1 MRTGLLA
8 LALAAAAA
16 PAAGQVAVV
25 RFAPPA
31 HAWIQGG
38 DGSSEEPGWRG
49 SRLRESLSSPGGA
62 FAASLLVPG
71 AGQAALGLR
80 RWPLYVVVE
89 AGLWWLWADA
99 RGDYLGYRSGYR
111 DLAWEA
117 ARIQEEPRRDGGWP
131 YYEAMSHYV
140 ESGLFDTDPV
150 AGIQPEEDPTTY
162 NGSVW
167 EVARGIFLPGGSP
180 SPGSPEH
187 AAALAWYEERAAG
200 PGFLW
205 SWAGREGDL
214 DRFRALIGRADDA
227 HRTRTTA
234 FGVILANHLVSAIDG
249 LVAAR
254 LRAATGADLNTMVI
268 PGSAGPAL
276 RLELRVPLAH

>member
-8 LALAAAAA
+8 LALAAVAA
-16 PAAGQVAVV
+16 PASGQVAVP
-25 RFAPPA
+25 RFAAPVRVSIPGA
-31 HAWIQGG
+31 AGAAG
-38 DGSSEEPGWRG
+38 ERAGAPSSI
-49 SRLRESLSSPGGA
+49 RESLRTPGGA

-80 RWPLYVVVE
+80 RWPLYVAVE
-89 AGLWWLWADA
+89 AGFWWLWADA
-99 RGDYLGYRSGYR
+99 RGDYHGFRDGYR
-111 DLAWEA
+111 DLAWET
-117 ARIQEEPRRDGGWP
+117 ARIREGPRRDGGWP

-140 ESGLFDTDPV
+140 ESGLFDADP
-150 AGIQPEEDPTTY
+150 AEGLQPEEDPATY

-167 EVARGIFLPGGSP
+167 EIARGIYLPGGSP
-180 SPGSPEH
+180 RPGTPEH
-187 AAALAWYEERAAG
+187 DAALDWYEVRAAG

-214 DRFRALIGRADDA
+214 DRFRGLIGRADDA
-227 HRTRTTA
+227 HRTRVTA

-254 LRAATGADLNTMVI
+254 LSAATGADLNTTVL